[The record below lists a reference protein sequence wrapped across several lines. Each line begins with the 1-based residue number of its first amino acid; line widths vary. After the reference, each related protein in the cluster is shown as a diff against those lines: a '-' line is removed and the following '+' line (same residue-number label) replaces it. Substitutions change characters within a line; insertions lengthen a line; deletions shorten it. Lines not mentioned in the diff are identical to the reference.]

1 MYQDGHHDKLTL
13 VCTYASVCTVLR
25 IHSRI
30 FLELTSGRVTA
41 ATMRSVAASVV
52 AMLQCTVLIAGSGT
66 VGRLYSGC
74 PAWSGYLSAVDRGGR
89 KQRVMEVRRSVSGS
103 RKVVAKWTQRIV
115 PSTVQLGAFRL
126 P

>member
-1 MYQDGHHDKLTL
+1 M
-13 VCTYASVCTVLR
+13 
-25 IHSRI
+25 HSRI
-30 FLELTSGRVTA
+30 FLELTSGRATA
-41 ATMRSVAASVV
+41 ATMRSVAASVA
-52 AMLQCTVLIAGSGT
+52 AMLQCTVPIADGGN

-74 PAWSGYLSAVDRGGR
+74 PAWPGYMSAAYRGGR
-89 KQRVMEVRRSVSGS
+89 KQRVNEVRRSVEGA